1 MTEISYITQN
11 GQQVNLKDAA
21 GREMLATKQPKLKAG
36 KGINIAADGTI
47 SSTSGRE
54 WKDYRIDNVY
64 VENGSANATFS
75 AEFVYKGNIALLNS
89 VIPGTES
96 DGEYRKIEGQYSD
109 GILGGVYNISKEA
122 PEEELDT
129 AGVDL
134 SSTNYVQ
141 SSDFF
146 CQVFGYM
153 RDNVQ
158 LEDTGEDYLYIVT
171 KKVSGISES
180 SYSQQRYIERDNFLI
195 FKFAD
200 TGYTTVDDNSGKTYK
215 NVLGMVIGARETDKE
230 EDVDKG
236 MEPNC
241 YEYIKVIRS
250 CVTSTTQDQAQAKL
264 GSYKDILKEVLL
276 TL

>member
-1 MTEISYITQN
+1 MTEIGYIIQD
-11 GQQVNLKDAA
+11 GEQINLKDAK
-21 GREMLATKQPKLKAG
+21 GRELLETKQPKLKAG
-36 KGINIAADGTI
+36 KGVNITADGTI

-75 AEFVYKGNIALLNS
+75 AEFVYKGNLALLNS

-171 KKVSGISES
+171 KKVSGISDS
-180 SYSQQRYIERDNFLI
+180 SYSQQKYIERDNFLI

-200 TGYTTVDDNSGKTYK
+200 TGYTTTDDNSGKTYK
-215 NVLGMVIGARETDKE
+215 NVLGMVIGAKETDKE
-230 EDVDKG
+230 EDANQG

-250 CVTSTTQDQAQAKL
+250 CVTSTTQDQAQIKL
-264 GSYKDILKEVLL
+264 GSYKDVLKEVFL